1 MWTVLLCIWV
11 AIPYHITNG
20 ILLLDYRDD
29 VSFFLFFVFVF
40 FVSFLIQEEIN
51 IVKSPW
57 QHEVLE
63 LVNLKYDPI
72 SAVELSS
79 H

>member
-1 MWTVLLCIWV
+1 MHVWV
-11 AIPYHITNG
+11 VIPCHITNA

-29 VSFFLFFVFVF
+29 VSCFLSFFVL
-40 FVSFLIQEEIN
+40 FVSFLIREEIN

-57 QHEVLE
+57 QHDVLE